1 MYKRQVDTVRANI
14 TYPNNTITQ
23 ITLSQGIGNTYNNTF
38 TAPNLAGTY
47 TVRIIAN
54 DTVSNINSS
63 ETTTFVIVNDPPN
76 PSSTQIHA
84 GNDITLTSG
93 TNTTII
99 GNATVTDL
107 NGYNDITSVT
117 GYLFLTT
124 TGVDAADN
132 RTTHYTSACTDNGDG
147 SGNTVTYNCTF
158 NVSHYATPT
167 DAGSNQS
174 ATNWTFQISPLDAQ
188 SEGTNATDVVELNTL
203 LSFTINPSTIDFG
216 ALNLGENTTNTNQE
230 INVTNRG
237 NVGLD
242 ILLSGTNF
250 SCTPGIIPVN
260 FLEYEDNPFS
270 YGVGTDLLETGVELD
285 LDARVG
291 YEGNETPLRITYYG
305 LGSPGSSV
313 GGSCSGT
320 ITITGQGDPHTD

>member
-1 MYKRQVDTVRANI
+1 MEKKIKRNQTKTRIVTIDTIGPRVTSLNATPNNTYNLTVEINITANITDTATVDTVRANI

-158 NVSHYATPT
+158 NVSH
-167 DAGSNQS
+167 
-174 ATNWTFQISPLDAQ
+174 
-188 SEGTNATDVVELNTL
+188 
-203 LSFTINPSTIDFG
+203 LSLIHI
-216 ALNLGENTTNTNQE
+216 
-230 INVTNRG
+230 
-237 NVGLD
+237 
-242 ILLSGTNF
+242 
-250 SCTPGIIPVN
+250 
-260 FLEYEDNPFS
+260 
-270 YGVGTDLLETGVELD
+270 
-285 LDARVG
+285 
-291 YEGNETPLRITYYG
+291 
-305 LGSPGSSV
+305 
-313 GGSCSGT
+313 
-320 ITITGQGDPHTD
+320 